1 MTDKPTL
8 EEINERLRS
17 IGVEP
22 NTGWDENE
30 ERKVPHFLS
39 EVRELGGLLSDTL
52 EYQIE
57 SDKKTVAELRETLA
71 RLQHGGGS

>member
-1 MTDKPTL
+1 MTEKLTL

-22 NTGWDENE
+22 NSGWAENE
-30 ERKVPHFLS
+30 ERKSPHFLS
-39 EVRELGGLLSDTL
+39 HIQELGGLLSEAL
-52 EYQIE
+52 EHQIE